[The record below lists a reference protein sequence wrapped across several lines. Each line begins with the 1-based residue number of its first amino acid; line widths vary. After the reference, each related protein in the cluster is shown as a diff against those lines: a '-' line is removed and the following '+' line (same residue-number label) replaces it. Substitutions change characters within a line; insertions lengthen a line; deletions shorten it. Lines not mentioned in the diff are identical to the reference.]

1 MSLVEQELLT
11 IPEHLSSPPVFSGI
25 FSFICMFCRSLFCPF
40 VLFLFAHCV
49 VCSSSIYRF
58 WLLFWYHQTLLMKQ
72 DVLSFKVS
80 SLSIVFCE
88 HVRAFKTYFSLVV
101 ALSGS
106 CFLSF
111 VFHCSHLS
119 IFVAQLILS
128 KMEIILWNENFQYSY
143 VFSFLY

>member
-1 MSLVEQELLT
+1 
-11 IPEHLSSPPVFSGI
+11 
-25 FSFICMFCRSLFCPF
+25 
-40 VLFLFAHCV
+40 
-49 VCSSSIYRF
+49 
-58 WLLFWYHQTLLMKQ
+58 MKQ